1 MQSGSLTL
9 YRIFW
14 ELGKTG
20 NMTRAAESLHVSQPN
35 VSLALKTLEN
45 QLGVVLCAR
54 SRKGIVL
61 TKEGSLLFAGIDK
74 AFQALTMAENQLE
87 KMLQLDSGSISIS
100 ASDTICQ
107 HFLLPSISLFTA
119 RHPGIRLEIT
129 NRTSFET
136 VALLKEGMVDLGFVN
151 LPLVDEDLLFTPCLP
166 ITDILVGGAPY
177 RHLSSDRE
185 TMEGASFSTNR
196 PAISL
201 QSISSLP
208 LIMLEQKSNSRRQ
221 LDQYLLT
228 QGITAA
234 PILEL
239 GSIDL
244 VIAFVKAGMGLA
256 IIPQELCG
264 HYVDDQTLFYLP
276 LQETLPKRSLGMAE
290 RKNMPLSH
298 AAAAFKRFVLPPP
311 SFA

>member
-14 ELGKTG
+14 EVGKTG

-35 VSLALKTLEN
+35 VSLALKALEN

-54 SRKGIVL
+54 SKKGITL
-61 TKEGSLLFAGIDK
+61 TKEGSLFFAGIDK
-74 AFQALTMAENQLE
+74 AFQALTTAENQLE
-87 KMLQLDSGSISIS
+87 KMLALDSGSLSIS

-107 HFLLPSISLFTA
+107 YFLLPFIALFTA

-129 NRTSFET
+129 NHTSDET
-136 VALLKEGMVDLGFVN
+136 VALLKEGAVDLGFVN
-151 LPLVDEDLLFTPCLP
+151 LPLTDEDLLFTPCLP
-166 ITDILVGGAPY
+166 ITDILVGGAAY
-177 RHLSSDRE
+177 RHLASAKE
-185 TMEGASFSTNR
+185 TMTEASLAQGR

-201 QSISSLP
+201 KSIASLP
-208 LIMLEQKSNSRRQ
+208 LIMLEQKSNSRRR

-228 QGITAA
+228 QGITATPFLA
-234 PILEL
+234 L

-256 IIPQELCG
+256 IIPRELCG

-276 LQETLPKRSLGMAE
+276 LQETLPQRALGMAE

-298 AAAAFKRFVLPPP
+298 AAAAFKHFVLPPA
-311 SFA
+311 SIA